1 MQKIYVLLR
10 NEQQTGPYSL
20 EEIIQFD
27 LKPYD
32 LIWIQGRSAG
42 WYYPQEIAALH
53 PYLGFLPKKQS
64 PVSDTK
70 PAFETATAA
79 TPTPAALQSFPASAG
94 YPLQETVRKEVAP
107 SSPAALEEAVFAQ
120 FREKLGKT
128 TAATATHATTP
139 TKKKRVPSAVVGL
152 TTILVVGG
160 VFAASWFLNRKDSM
174 AAETPVELTAELS
187 APAEIT
193 GAEENPGEPNSKP
206 SAIPV
211 ARKKKNTGTQ
221 SKTSP
226 TMTTAPVSVVS
237 TKSSDNSANETANHP
252 NLENEPPVI
261 QSTEEESESAGTEGA
276 APVEKKKKLRD
287 KIFDLFKKKP
297 ETQQQEEAGP
307 AENAPGERTASRR
320 GEGSDLAQQV
330 HVRFAVPNEWM
341 MGIHGAKATLVNRSS
356 ETVQKATIEVQYFD
370 DDNQLLQKKTVSFE
384 KVGGKDSKTIP
395 IPDHPT
401 ATKVDYSVVSVS
413 VSGKPA
419 A

>member
-10 NEQQTGPYSL
+10 NDQQTGPYSL
-20 EEIIQFD
+20 EEIVQFD

-53 PYLGFLPKKQS
+53 PYLGFLPKKQP
-64 PVSDTK
+64 PVSEAK
-70 PAFETATAA
+70 PAVKTATVAA
-79 TPTPAALQSFPASAG
+79 STPITPQTFSSG
-94 YPLQETVRKEVAP
+94 YPLQEMVRKEVAP

-120 FREKLGKT
+120 FREKPEKIT
-128 TAATATHATTP
+128 VAAATQAAAP
-139 TKKKRVPSAVVGL
+139 AKKKKVPSAVVGL

-160 VFAASWFLNRKDSM
+160 MFAASWFLNRKESM

-193 GAEENPGEPNSKP
+193 GATESSDEPNSKP

-211 ARKKKNTGTQ
+211 ARKKKNTGTE
-221 SKTSP
+221 SKEPATKV
-226 TMTTAPVSVVS
+226 TVPVSVVS
-237 TKSSDNSANETANHP
+237 TKSSDNGASETANHP
-252 NLENEPPVI
+252 DLEDEPQVI
-261 QSTEEESESAGTEGA
+261 QSTKEEIESAGTEGA

-297 ETQQQEEAGP
+297 ETPQEETTP
-307 AENAPGERTASRR
+307 AETNSGERTASRR
-320 GEGSDLAQQV
+320 DESANLAQMV
-330 HVRFAVPNEWM
+330 HVRFTVPNEWM

-384 KVGGKDSKTIP
+384 KVGGKASKTIP

-413 VSGKPA
+413 GKPA